1 VRESFPHTI
10 DLCKQVAPLPLLAA
24 ARRDIVIH
32 ALP

>member
-1 VRESFPHTI
+1 
-10 DLCKQVAPLPLLAA
+10 LCKQVALRPILAV